1 MEGLLINK
9 LETLVKQQA
18 QLEQQLSDP
27 AIVGKREEMAR
38 ISRSHRELSII
49 LSRYRE
55 YQNLEKQLAETRL
68 MTSDKDQEIAEMAKL
83 EAESIA
89 AKLAPLED
97 EIKISLLPKDPND
110 EKNIIV
116 EIRGGA
122 GGNEA
127 SLFAGDLY
135 RMYAK
140 LAELKNWKLELVDS
154 HPGELGGFKEIIF
167 SLVGTRVYSRLKYEQ
182 GVHRVQRV
190 PETEANGRIHT
201 STASVA
207 VLPEAEEVDIEIN
220 PNDLR
225 VDICRSG
232 GPGGQGVNTTDS
244 AVQILHIP
252 TGMIVRCQDERSQI
266 KNKAKAMKVLRS
278 RLLEQKI
285 EQAEKE
291 HADARR
297 SQIGTADRS
306 EKIRTYN
313 FRENRLTDH
322 RINVSWYKLDVILEG
337 NLDEVIDSLVA
348 HDNKTLLE
356 QVGTQS

>member
-27 AIVGKREEMAR
+27 AIVSKRDEMAR
-38 ISRSHRELSII
+38 ISKSHRELSGI

-55 YQNLEKQLAETRL
+55 YQNLEKQLADTRL
-68 MTSDKDQEIAEMAKL
+68 MTSDKDSEIAEMAKL
-83 EAESIA
+83 EAESISV
-89 AKLAPLED
+89 KLIPLEE

-116 EIRGGA
+116 EIRAGT

-140 LAELKNWKLELVDS
+140 LAELQNWKSELMDS
-154 HPGELGGFKEIIF
+154 HPGEMGGFKEIIF

-207 VLPEAEEVDIEIN
+207 VLPEAEEVDLEIN

-244 AVQILHIP
+244 AVQILYIP

-285 EQAEKE
+285 EKAERE
-291 HADARR
+291 HSEARR
-297 SQIGTADRS
+297 AQIGSADRS

-322 RINVSWYKLDVILEG
+322 RINVSWYKLDTILEG

-356 QVGTQS
+356 QVGA